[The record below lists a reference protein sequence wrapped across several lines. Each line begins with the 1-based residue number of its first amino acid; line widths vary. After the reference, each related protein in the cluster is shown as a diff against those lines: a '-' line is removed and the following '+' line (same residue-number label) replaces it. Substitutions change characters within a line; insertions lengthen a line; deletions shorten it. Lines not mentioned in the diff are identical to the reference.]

1 MQAKGS
7 MKHTLLL
14 AGILS
19 GVLLT
24 SGLVKGE
31 TADRIVAIVNDKVIT
46 LRQLKLAEFSALQN
60 KPQDSEGK
68 FSVDQ
73 AKLLED
79 LIEEKLLI
87 QVADKAGI
95 TVTENEVNTALEE
108 IKKRNKISD
117 DAKFRE
123 AVTREGQSWEQFLD
137 DIRKQIKVVR
147 LVNREV
153 RSRVTVDEAEVR
165 DYYEKN
171 KNSSGSPQE
180 KVKVRHILFSVPEW
194 ASQQMDE
201 NAKKKAEEVLAK
213 IKGGLDFAEAARLY
227 SDDPSKERGGD
238 LGVVSKG
245 HMINP
250 LDEVIFSLKPGEV
263 SQPVRSSLGYHLIK
277 VEEKVDVEAEA
288 LETAKEQIRNLLF
301 QQKVESLYKDWIK
314 KLKSEAYIEIKEEAL
329 H

>member
-1 MQAKGS
+1 

-19 GVLLT
+19 GILLT
-24 SGLVKGE
+24 SNLVKGE

-95 TVTENEVNTALEE
+95 TVTEDEVNAALEE

-165 DYYEKN
+165 DYYEKT
-171 KNSSGSPQE
+171 KNSSGPPPE

-201 NAKKKAEEVLAK
+201 DAKKKAEEVLAK

-277 VEEKVDVEAEA
+277 VEEKINVEVEA

>member
-1 MQAKGS
+1 
-7 MKHTLLL
+7 MKRILVFIW
-14 AGILS
+14 ILS
-19 GVLLT
+19 GILFT
-24 SGLVKGE
+24 SSLVKGE

-60 KPQDSEGK
+60 RPQNSEEK
-68 FSVDQ
+68 FSVDR

-95 TVTENEVNTALEE
+95 TVTEDEVNTALEE

-123 AVTREGQSWEQFLD
+123 AVTQEGQSWEQFLE

-165 DYYEKN
+165 EYYEKH
-171 KNSSGSPQE
+171 KNSSRPPQE

-194 ASQQMDE
+194 ASAQMDE
-201 NAKKKAEEVLAK
+201 NAKKKAEDVLAK

-227 SDDPSKERGGD
+227 SDDPSKEQGGD
-238 LGVVSKG
+238 LGVISKG

-263 SQPVRSSLGYHLIK
+263 SQPIRSSLGYHLVK
-277 VEEKVDVEAEA
+277 VEEKINVEVEA
-288 LETAKEQIRNLLF
+288 LEAAKEQIRNLIF

-314 KLKSEAYIEIKEEAL
+314 KLKSEAYIEIKEGAL
-329 H
+329 P

>member
-1 MQAKGS
+1 MQDKGS

-19 GVLLT
+19 GILLT

-60 KPQDSEGK
+60 KPQGSEGK

-87 QVADKAGI
+87 QIADKAGI
-95 TVTENEVNTALEE
+95 TVTEDEVNMALEE

-165 DYYEKN
+165 DYYEKT
-171 KNSSGSPQE
+171 KDSSGPPQE

-201 NAKKKAEEVLAK
+201 SAKKKAEEVLAK

-288 LETAKEQIRNLLF
+288 LEASKEQIRNLLF
-301 QQKVESLYKDWIK
+301 QQKVEALYKDWIK
-314 KLKSEAYIEIKEEAL
+314 KLKSEAYIEIKEGAL
-329 H
+329 P